1 MKHRATWNQWYNL
14 EVWRKRSRRQR
25 REQPLC
31 RMCLANGLVVP
42 ATVADHIEPHKGD
55 WEAFLGGALQ
65 SLCFECHNTRKKADE
80 NRGYSREL
88 GPDGWP
94 IDPKHP
100 ANVVKPIGGARVRFD
115 PGGRYP

>member
-14 EVWRKRSRRQR
+14 EVWRKRSRRQKR
-25 REQPLC
+25 QEPLC
-31 RMCLANGLVVP
+31 RMCLAMGQVVP
-42 ATVADHIEPHKGD
+42 ATIADHIVPHKGD
-55 WEAFLGGALQ
+55 WESFLGGALQ
-65 SLCFECHNTRKKADE
+65 SLCFDCHNSRKKADE

-100 ANVVKPIGGARVRFD
+100 SNIPRANRNPAGAF
-115 PGGRYP
+115 